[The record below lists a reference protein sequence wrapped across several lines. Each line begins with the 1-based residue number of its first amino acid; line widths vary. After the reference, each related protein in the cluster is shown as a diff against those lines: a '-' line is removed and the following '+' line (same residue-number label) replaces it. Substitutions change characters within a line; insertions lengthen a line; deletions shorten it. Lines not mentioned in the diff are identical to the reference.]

1 MCPTFFS
8 SLKIRA
14 MQRESHEL
22 HAMLRSP
29 YSQSNALHCKK
40 SHIKWFSQPLIV
52 CAARGVGAHPIAYL
66 TNLSFHILAGSYRPW
81 MYARQFWIMAHRTK
95 HHLSPLSFTAWS

>member
-14 MQRESHEL
+14 MQRESHEP
-22 HAMLRSP
+22 HAMPRSP

-40 SHIKWFSQPLIV
+40 SHIKWFSQPLTSNSLPDKSKFPHPRRIV
-52 CAARGVGAHPIAYL
+52 QTMDV
-66 TNLSFHILAGSYRPW
+66 
-81 MYARQFWIMAHRTK
+81 RQAVLDHGT
-95 HHLSPLSFTAWS
+95 